1 MICKIVDSER
11 KYVRQL
17 DVLLNG
23 YQPALKEVTSAR
35 DLRLLFPTQLE
46 PLMGKHEELLDQL
59 ELCAKDNHSGSNS
72 VGDVFAN
79 ICNVS
84 NSSKVYKFILSMVL
98 VSITMLLL
106 VKLKP

>member
-1 MICKIVDSER
+1 MTDLENRNKVISKIVDSER

-23 YQPALKEVTSAR
+23 YQPAMKEVTSPR

-46 PLMGKHEELLDQL
+46 TMMEKHEELLDQL
-59 ELCAKDNHSGSNS
+59 EICMEENHEHLTS
-72 VGDVFAN
+72 VGDIFAC

-84 NSSKVYKFILSMVL
+84 DIGIIMIKSRPIEYS
-98 VSITMLLL
+98 
-106 VKLKP
+106 

>member
-23 YQPALKEVTSAR
+23 YQPAMKEVTSAR
-35 DLRLLFPTQLE
+35 DIRLLFPTQLE
-46 PLMGKHEELLDQL
+46 AIMEKHEELLNQL
-59 ELCAKDNHSGSNS
+59 EACVEENHSSTS
-72 VGDVFAN
+72 VGGIFIS

-84 NSSKVYKFILSMVL
+84 NI
-98 VSITMLLL
+98 
-106 VKLKP
+106 

>member
-1 MICKIVDSER
+1 MDSER

-46 PLMGKHEELLDQL
+46 PLMGKHEELLEQL
-59 ELCAKDNHSGSNS
+59 ELCVKDNHSNS
-72 VGDVFAN
+72 VGDVFAC

-84 NSSKVYKFILSMVL
+84 NSSKV
-98 VSITMLLL
+98 
-106 VKLKP
+106 

>member
-1 MICKIVDSER
+1 MIRKIVDSER

-46 PLMGKHEELLDQL
+46 PLMAKHEELLEQL
-59 ELCAKDNHSGSNS
+59 ELCGKENHSIS
-72 VGDVFAN
+72 VGDVFAR

-84 NSSKVYKFILSMVL
+84 KSSMIRN
-98 VSITMLLL
+98 
-106 VKLKP
+106 

>member
-23 YQPALKEVTSAR
+23 YQPAMKEVTSAR

-46 PLMGKHEELLDQL
+46 PMMSKHEELLEQL
-59 ELCAKDNHSGSNS
+59 EACIKENHSTS
-72 VGDVFAN
+72 VGDIFAHF
-79 ICNVS
+79 CNVS
-84 NSSKVYKFILSMVL
+84 NIDKCSIVVKKNHAHFAHIISL
-98 VSITMLLL
+98 V
-106 VKLKP
+106 